1 MPAHPVTELVL
12 ADPDPAAA
20 PVRFVLG
27 IDDERRLVIGLR
39 VAGERIID
47 VSRRPGLLA
56 RAAGARTA
64 EVAATCRRVCGEHGA
79 WIAPEDAPLA
89 AAAGGAAF
97 PILGAA
103 YERSAVA
110 LEFIPRWSA
119 PVLAAP
125 SPGPAAQRAFGIR
138 STRATAR
145 ALPASLGVTEGRPP
159 NLAGL
164 ALALVGAEVLEPD
177 EIATVLRQG
186 ADNTAT
192 ITTDDVRALRRASRD
207 WGRRVMA
214 PLLREAATAT
224 DATARLLLAALMWAG
239 IGRNFDRRLPH
250 RLDDLVGEL
259 RDAMPVDPG
268 PPADRDPARPPASGT
283 PSVGSE
289 PRNPRPRRRNNPGPP
304 AAVTPIA
311 ATPVPVPAPPLPA
324 HHVPRRAP
332 TGGPRAP
339 SGDVAL
345 PVDQRLAP
353 LDGARLD
360 RSLRLVLPR
369 STRELSAWGTR
380 LANCLGGYR
389 SAAVSGRSVIVGVEA
404 SDRLAYCIELTPTLT
419 VRQFLGK
426 RNHAPDPEDEAVVLA
441 ALDDARNGNRLRLR

>member
-56 RAAGARTA
+56 RAADARTA

-164 ALALVGAEVLEPD
+164 ALALVGAEVLEP
-177 EIATVLRQG
+177 
-186 ADNTAT
+186 
-192 ITTDDVRALRRASRD
+192 
-207 WGRRVMA
+207 
-214 PLLREAATAT
+214 
-224 DATARLLLAALMWAG
+224 
-239 IGRNFDRRLPH
+239 
-250 RLDDLVGEL
+250 
-259 RDAMPVDPG
+259 
-268 PPADRDPARPPASGT
+268 
-283 PSVGSE
+283 
-289 PRNPRPRRRNNPGPP
+289 
-304 AAVTPIA
+304 
-311 ATPVPVPAPPLPA
+311 
-324 HHVPRRAP
+324 
-332 TGGPRAP
+332 
-339 SGDVAL
+339 
-345 PVDQRLAP
+345 
-353 LDGARLD
+353 
-360 RSLRLVLPR
+360 
-369 STRELSAWGTR
+369 
-380 LANCLGGYR
+380 
-389 SAAVSGRSVIVGVEA
+389 
-404 SDRLAYCIELTPTLT
+404 
-419 VRQFLGK
+419 
-426 RNHAPDPEDEAVVLA
+426 
-441 ALDDARNGNRLRLR
+441 